1 MHDFAARWLSRAWF
15 FIAVLLLRKWANC
28 FNKASEL
35 ATIEGYLKMHIGRYL
50 TLAQE
55 CFNILCDLLG
65 LSHNLPHGLR
75 MSLTHTLHLIESY
88 FRWISH
94 PWCLSLYGRNPVP
107 LATVH
112 SKHPILTSLWPSI
125 VPYTFKLISICNTA
139 PCVCVCF
146 RLPGV
151 WWGENKIE
159 VTNRR
164 LSIYWRSR
172 QGRGWFNDT
181 EWPISNIK
189 TTCPF
194 LLIPLLCYKYIWER
208 YILVL
213 FDDGTSPKR
222 ESKVHKA
229 TKHIS

>member
-94 PWCLSLYGRNPVP
+94 PWCLALYGRNPVP

-159 VTNRR
+159 VTNRI

-172 QGRGWFNDT
+172 QGQRLIQRHRVAYFKYQDNLPFFVDSPTLLQIYLGKIY
-181 EWPISNIK
+181 ISSVWWRNFPQERIK
-189 TTCPF
+189 
-194 LLIPLLCYKYIWER
+194 
-208 YILVL
+208 
-213 FDDGTSPKR
+213 SPQ
-222 ESKVHKA
+222 SH
-229 TKHIS
+229 

>member
-28 FNKASEL
+28 FNKGSEL

-65 LSHNLPHGLR
+65 LSHNLPHVLR

-94 PWCLSLYGRNPVP
+94 PWCLALYGRNPVP

-172 QGRGWFNDT
+172 QGQRLIQRHRVAYFEYQDNLPFFVDSPNLLQIYLGKIY
-181 EWPISNIK
+181 ISSVWWRNFPQERIK
-189 TTCPF
+189 
-194 LLIPLLCYKYIWER
+194 
-208 YILVL
+208 
-213 FDDGTSPKR
+213 SPQ
-222 ESKVHKA
+222 SH
-229 TKHIS
+229 